1 MKNKH
6 IFQEK
11 ITRLESILNATNRAI
26 STNERQQ
33 AFDLLEK
40 SKEILMDMQ
49 TMLNREE
56 ETYR

>member
-11 ITRLESILNATNRAI
+11 ITRLESMLNAIDRAI
-26 STNERQQ
+26 SINERQQ

-40 SKEILMDMQ
+40 AKETLGDLQ